1 MNFLFSAFILEIIK
15 PLFHSCVCI
24 VEDWG
29 GGFCPSICY
38 RSTTYCPQSLELLI
52 SLGVSFLFIQVRGQ
66 GNVRIN
72 GFDCRVCRALFTWMG

>member
-24 VEDWG
+24 MEDWG
-29 GGFCPSICY
+29 GGGVLSFHLLQKH
-38 RSTTYCPQSLELLI
+38 YCPQSLELLI

-72 GFDCRVCRALFTWMG
+72 GFDCRVCRALFMWMG